1 MNYNNTHI
9 NRIFKRLL
17 ADKKLMISVFI
28 IVFFWITIYI
38 IVFYEPK
45 YVSNATI
52 MLSDTSTPTFVTNI
66 DGDASFSNKSN
77 ETLTQIE
84 ILRSYQLAQ
93 YLKKFIQEKYPKELK
108 NNMTDQKFYVIL
120 RKHLTAKSK
129 LATDIINISFT
140 WDNPEIAKELLTEIL
155 KEYKRVNLSFNRQI
169 QTDKRQYI
177 DEILVQG
184 EKRLNIVRAKIAN
197 YMKDNLAISIDEE
210 SIRLVNQNIN
220 FKTRLEMTNASI
232 QRYSS
237 TINDIKAKLGL
248 NTEDA
253 INAVALGADNKSLAL
268 LREKLD
274 DNQQQLAFESIKLAP
289 TNPKIV
295 ALKKQ
300 IEEVK
305 KQIHE
310 QIILSIGKNTKIS
323 NVSIY
328 DPVRTKLVLDLVD
341 AQTEYS
347 SLIAEKGSLE
357 KSLREIVENQ
367 SLIPEKKYTL
377 DDLQQEERNLSLAYD
392 EIKKKQIEARIKE
405 AEISSNIIIIDPPD
419 FSKKQSFPTV
429 FHIILLGILF
439 SFVLTIV
446 VSILKTVVEDVC
458 EGVDEIE
465 ATTGRKIIG
474 ILPWYDDKQA
484 QIDKIKVDELSYE
497 NILSNLLIKNY
508 TTNSKVLTFSS
519 NSIKKY
525 NSTVVYKLASKLN
538 QLGHSVV
545 VIDSDL
551 RNPSLYKNAQL
562 DLSYKREFSDLV
574 LEIESKLRKNIKI
587 QKEDILDG
595 LSKDENG
602 LSVLSNLTPVKNS
615 YDYFVGNAFSLIID
629 TLRENFD
636 WVLIDTPTV
645 VLAPEVFVI
654 AKKSDSFVL
663 ITTIKVTYSHLKRI
677 VMDLKEANINFI
689 GSIIR
694 DKNVNVAE
702 YLEFLN

>member
-1 MNYNNTHI
+1 MNYNNTYI

-17 ADKKLMISVFI
+17 ADKKLLISIFI
-28 IVFFWITIYI
+28 IVFFWIVIYL
-38 IVFYEPK
+38 IVFYEPRYESK
-45 YVSNATI
+45 ATV
-52 MLSDTSTPTFVTNI
+52 MLSDTSTPTFLTSI
-66 DGDASFSNKSN
+66 EGEASFSNKSN

-84 ILRSYQLAQ
+84 ILRSYQLSQ
-93 YLKKFIQEKYPKELK
+93 YLKKYIQEKYPKALK
-108 NNMTDQKFYVIL
+108 KNMTDEKFFVKL
-120 RKHLTAKSK
+120 RKHLNAKSR

-140 WDNPEIAKELLTEIL
+140 WDNPEMAQELLTEIL
-155 KEYKRVNLSFNRQI
+155 KEYKRVNLNFNRQI
-169 QTDKRQYI
+169 QTDKRKYI

-184 EKRLNIVRAKIAN
+184 EERLNTVREKIAS

-237 TINDIKAKLGL
+237 TINNIKSKLGL
-248 NTEDA
+248 STEDA

-274 DNQQQLAFESIKLAP
+274 EYQQNLAFESIKLAP

-300 IEEVK
+300 IDAVN
-305 KQIHE
+305 KQIQD
-310 QIILSIGKNTKIS
+310 QIVLSIGKNTKIS
-323 NVSIY
+323 KVSIY

-347 SLIAEKGSLE
+347 SLVAEKRSLE
-357 KSLREIVENQ
+357 KSLREIIENQ
-367 SLIPEKKYTL
+367 SLIPDKKYTL
-377 DDLQQEERNLSLAYD
+377 DDLQQEEKNLSLAFD
-392 EIKKKQIEARIKE
+392 ELKKKQIEARIKE
-405 AEISSNIIIIDPPD
+405 AEISSNIIIIDPPA
-419 FSKKQSFPTV
+419 FSKKQSFPTIL
-429 FHIILLGILF
+429 HIILLGIVF

-446 VSILKTVVEDVC
+446 VSILKTIVEDVC

-465 ATTGRKIIG
+465 TTTGKKILG
-474 ILPWYDDKQA
+474 ILPWYADNQD
-484 QIDKIKVDELSYE
+484 IGDKIKVDELSYE

-508 TTNSKVLTFSS
+508 TTNAKVLTFSS

-538 QLGHSVV
+538 NLGHSVV

-551 RNPSLYKNAQL
+551 RNPNLYKDARL
-562 DLSYKREFSDLV
+562 DLSYKREFSDLI
-574 LEIESKLRKNIKI
+574 LEIESKLRKKIKV
-587 QKEDILDG
+587 QDEVILES

-602 LSVLSNLTPVKNS
+602 LSVLSNLNPVNNS
-615 YDYFVGNAFSLIID
+615 YDYFVGNAYSLIIE

-654 AKKSDSFVL
+654 AKKSDSFIL

-677 VMDLKEANINFI
+677 VTDLQEAKINFI

-702 YLEFLN
+702 CLEFLN